1 MIALAVLGAGIG
13 LGVWALV
20 RWLFPPRPPLAELTA
35 RLNTGPALPSVL
47 PVDAGGWAARLGAP
61 FVGFL
66 RAAGL
71 PGRTAVQDLAVTE
84 RSHQVHLAEKAA
96 LTLVGLLLPG
106 IVATLLALAGRP
118 LSWPLPLATSL
129 IAAAGGFLLPDASAH
144 AEAER
149 RRAAFRHALGAYL
162 DLTHV
167 LLAGGAGIEG
177 ALTDAARTGHGRSF
191 RHLQHALTTA
201 RLTRTTPWAAL
212 ARLGEELHIGELTEL
227 AASLSLAGTEGAKVR
242 ASLAAK
248 AAAMRRRG
256 GAEAEGKAN
265 AATERMAV
273 PAALMAFG
281 FIAFVFYP
289 ALIQI
294 TNTL

>member
-1 MIALAVLGAGIG
+1 MIALAVLGAGTG
-13 LGVWALV
+13 LGLWALL

-35 RLNTGPALPSVL
+35 RLNTGPALPPVS
-47 PVDAGGWAARLGAP
+47 PVDSGGWAARLGSP
-61 FVGFL
+61 FVSVL

-71 PGRTAVQDLAVTE
+71 PGRTTVQDLAVTE
-84 RSHQVHLAEKAA
+84 RSHQIHLAEKAA
-96 LTLVGLLLPG
+96 LTLIGLLLPAA
-106 IVATLLALAGRP
+106 VATLLALAGRP
-118 LSWPLPLATSL
+118 LSWPVPLAFSL
-129 IAAAGGFLLPDASAH
+129 TAAAGGLLLPDATVH

-149 RRAAFRHALGAYL
+149 RRTAFRHALGAYL

-177 ALTDAARTGHGRSF
+177 ALTDAAHTGHGRSF
-191 RHLQHALTTA
+191 RHLQRTLTTA
-201 RLTRTTPWAAL
+201 RLTRTTPWTAL
-212 ARLGEELHIGELTEL
+212 ARLGEELHISELTEL
-227 AASLSLAGTEGAKVR
+227 AAALSLAGTEGAKVR

-248 AAAMRRRG
+248 ADAMRRRG
-256 GAEAEGKAN
+256 GAQAEGKAN

-289 ALIQI
+289 ALIQL